1 MDTITIDTL
10 LRQYNITNIDIL
22 QIDTEGF
29 DKFIFDELW
38 NRGFRPSIIY
48 LEVVHMLFKDVQNI
62 THLLKANNYIVY
74 VEGDNLIAT
83 L

>member
-1 MDTITIDTL
+1 L
-10 LRQYNITNIDIL
+10 LNKYNIEHIDIL

-38 NRGFRPSIIY
+38 NRNFRPSIIY
-48 LEVVHMLFKDVQNI
+48 LEVVHMSFKDVQNI
-62 THLLKANNYIVY
+62 THMLKMDNYIVY